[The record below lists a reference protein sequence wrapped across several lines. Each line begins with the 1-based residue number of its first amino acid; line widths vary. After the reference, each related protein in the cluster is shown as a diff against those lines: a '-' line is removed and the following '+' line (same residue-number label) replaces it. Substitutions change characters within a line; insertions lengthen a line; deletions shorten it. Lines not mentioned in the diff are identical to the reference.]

1 MNGHTIVSLALD
13 RVAVGPRL
21 RPVDG
26 DYVALIAASLAERG
40 QDTPIVVAPAGPD
53 GRHALIAG
61 AHRVAAARSLGW
73 GEIAAVIREAD
84 ALTARLIE
92 IDENLVRRELSALD
106 RAVFLAE
113 RKAVWEALHPETAR
127 PGPRKK
133 IADTLVRNSIGAFA
147 KHTAAKLGV
156 DERSI
161 RRAVARAALPAE
173 LRERIATLPI
183 ASRGAELDKLLALPA
198 EQQRAVVDELTRAV
212 RPAASVG
219 AALARLAGPEA
230 RSKAEVARAEF
241 AALVRAW
248 RKAGRAARAQFVA
261 FLDGEGALPRREA
274 A

>member
-1 MNGHTIVSLALD
+1 MNGHTIVSLPLD

-40 QDTPIVVAPAGPD
+40 QDTPIVVAPAGDD

-73 GEIAAVIREAD
+73 GEIAAVVREAD

-113 RKAVWEALHPETAR
+113 RKAVWEALHPETR
-127 PGPRKK
+127 RGGDRRGTKR
-133 IADTLVRNSIGAFA
+133 TSLSVWSAFA
-147 KHTAAKLGV
+147 RHTAAKLGV

-173 LRERIATLPI
+173 IRERIATLPI
-183 ASRGAELDKLLALPA
+183 AARGAELDKLLALPP
-198 EQQRAVVDELTRAV
+198 ERRRAVVDELTRPE

-230 RSKAEVARAEF
+230 QSKAELARLEF
-241 AALVRAW
+241 GALVRAW
-248 RKAGRAARAQFVA
+248 RKAGRAARAQFLA
-261 FLDGEGALPRREA
+261 FLETEGALPGREA